1 MRGQIAVIFISSLAI
16 GWAGWRCAWGFDL
29 PTEVE
34 RSFFR
39 GTESGDVSLRV
50 VGRGENCDRRR
61 RPHRV
66 VRQGAAV
73 HSALRWRRGV
83 LLEGGMR
90 ALLAK
95 SQRLACLI

>member
-16 GWAGWRCAWGFDL
+16 GLAGWRRAWGFDL

-50 VGRGENCDRRR
+50 VGPRRKIAIAGAGR
-61 RPHRV
+61 IEV

-73 HSALRWRRGV
+73 QSAFDGDAVFYLKA
-83 LLEGGMR
+83 E
-90 ALLAK
+90 
-95 SQRLACLI
+95 